1 MLSALA
7 PTSAS
12 NTICRRNDY
21 TTMLAWPGL
30 KGQASIVVFFEESEA
45 MQVGVA
51 LYGAARVIIG
61 QSRVDVTFDVPSIT
75 LGQLL
80 ERLAATYP
88 RARLYLLDEAGRLPS
103 HIRVLINDARPD
115 PDATLATMLH
125 DEDRVALLVAVAGGE
140 ML

>member
-1 MLSALA
+1 
-7 PTSAS
+7 
-12 NTICRRNDY
+12 
-21 TTMLAWPGL
+21 
-30 KGQASIVVFFEESEA
+30 

-61 QSRVDVTFDVPSIT
+61 QSRVDVTFDAPSIT

-80 ERLAATYP
+80 ERLVATYP
-88 RARLYLLDEAGRLPS
+88 RARSHLLDEAGRLPS

-115 PDATLATMLH
+115 PDATLATMIH

>member
-1 MLSALA
+1 
-7 PTSAS
+7 
-12 NTICRRNDY
+12 
-21 TTMLAWPGL
+21 
-30 KGQASIVVFFEESEA
+30 VFFEEGEA
-45 MQVGVA
+45 VQVGVA

-61 QSRVDVTFDVPSIT
+61 QSRVDVTFDAPSIT

-80 ERLAATYP
+80 ERLVATYP
-88 RARLYLLDEAGRLPS
+88 RARSYLLDETGRLPS

>member
-1 MLSALA
+1 
-7 PTSAS
+7 
-12 NTICRRNDY
+12 
-21 TTMLAWPGL
+21 
-30 KGQASIVVFFEESEA
+30 

-61 QSRVDVTFDVPSIT
+61 QSRVDVTFDAPSIT

-80 ERLAATYP
+80 ERLVATYP
-88 RARLYLLDEAGRLPS
+88 RARSHLLDEAGRLPS

>member
-1 MLSALA
+1 
-7 PTSAS
+7 
-12 NTICRRNDY
+12 
-21 TTMLAWPGL
+21 
-30 KGQASIVVFFEESEA
+30 VFFEEGEA

-61 QSRVDVTFDVPSIT
+61 KSRVDVTFDAPSIT

-80 ERLAATYP
+80 ERLVATYP
-88 RARLYLLDEAGRLPS
+88 RARSYLLDETGRLPS

-115 PDATLATMLH
+115 PDATLATMIH

>member
-1 MLSALA
+1 MVLV
-7 PTSAS
+7 T
-12 NTICRRNDY
+12 
-21 TTMLAWPGL
+21 
-30 KGQASIVVFFEESEA
+30 
-45 MQVGVA
+45 VGVA

-61 QSRVDVTFDVPSIT
+61 QSHVDVTFDSPSIT

-88 RARLYLLDEAGRLPS
+88 RARSYLLDEAGRLPS

>member
-7 PTSAS
+7 PTFAS
-12 NTICRRNDY
+12 NTVCNAMIIEVF
-21 TTMLAWPGL
+21 WPGL
-30 KGQASIVVFFEESEA
+30 SSRARITLFFEKSEA

-61 QSRVDVTFDVPSIT
+61 QPRVDVTFDAPNIT
-75 LGQLL
+75 LRQLL

-88 RARLYLLDEAGRLPS
+88 RARAYLLDEAGGLPS
-103 HIRVLINDARPD
+103 HIRVLINEVRPD
-115 PDATLATMLH
+115 PDATLATILH
-125 DEDRVALLVAVAGGE
+125 DEDRVTLLVAVAGGK

>member
-1 MLSALA
+1 
-7 PTSAS
+7 
-12 NTICRRNDY
+12 
-21 TTMLAWPGL
+21 
-30 KGQASIVVFFEESEA
+30 

-61 QSRVDVTFDVPSIT
+61 QSRVDVTFDAPSIT

-80 ERLAATYP
+80 ERLVATYP
-88 RARLYLLDEAGRLPS
+88 RARSYLLDETGRLPS

-115 PDATLATMLH
+115 PDATLATMIH

>member
-1 MLSALA
+1 
-7 PTSAS
+7 
-12 NTICRRNDY
+12 
-21 TTMLAWPGL
+21 
-30 KGQASIVVFFEESEA
+30 

-61 QSRVDVTFDVPSIT
+61 QPQVNVTFDTPSIT

-88 RARLYLLDEAGRLPS
+88 RARTYLLDETGGLPS
-103 HIRVLINDARPD
+103 HIRVLINDVRPD